1 MDQNSSDALE
11 NKIQD
16 ISLLEKRISRGD
28 YKQVSQEELISVP
41 DF

>member
-1 MDQNSSDALE
+1 MDQDSSDALE

-16 ISLLEKRISRGD
+16 ISLLAKRISIGD